1 MDDNYIN
8 KFVECYTKKCK
19 NEVKKRK
26 SLRDKMFKNSAI
38 IFNEYENKVIDKNE
52 LIKKI
57 TKLNK
62 KYANDIKDLYQCQL
76 DKCNDLTKIKI
87 EELIKK
93 ITYTKKDNYS
103 IKDYLKII
111 ELHDKYSLDLFINE
125 TKK

>member
-1 MDDNYIN
+1 MDDNFIN
-8 KFVECYTKKCK
+8 KFVECYTNNCK

-38 IFNEYENKVIDKNE
+38 IFNEYEKKVIDKNE

-57 TKLNK
+57 TKLNN

-93 ITYTKKDNYS
+93 LSYAKKDNYS